1 MGCAVVDAEFLAALR
16 SNAVAVQDKLCS
28 IDRVRRMVDSNEVF
42 DRTLW
47 AQAADLGW
55 LALAIPEAYGG
66 MGAGVGAVG
75 VLLEVLGAHVAPIPF
90 IGTALFSVA
99 LAAWPHESGKY
110 ELFPAIAA
118 GKLVGGIA
126 DLEGAPP
133 LRLTGSDHRRLEGAT
148 AVIDGVAANWI
159 LVRVAT
165 DQTEGLALL
174 AVETRGVSRVPRP
187 IADPTRSVITL
198 HCDGAPVEAAHL
210 VLGADAGQLLRRLR
224 QTTALLFACDC
235 VGGTEAI
242 FAETVEFLRTRIQF
256 GKPIGSFQALKH
268 RAADLKV
275 NIEMAREIMLAA
287 IEWAESDDLETWAPM
302 AKFTAADTYVQ
313 VASEAVQMHGA
324 IGYTWEHRAHLYL
337 KRATLNAALFGG
349 SALQQD
355 RLAGVLL
362 SAKAE

>member
-1 MGCAVVDAEFLAALR
+1 MADAEFLAALR

-28 IDRVRRMVDSNEVF
+28 IDRVRRLIDSHEVF
-42 DRTLW
+42 DRDLWTLG
-47 AQAADLGW
+47 AELGW

-75 VLLEVLGAHVAPIPF
+75 VLQEVLGAHVAPIPF

-99 LAAWPHESGKY
+99 LAAWPHELSKAD
-110 ELFPAIAA
+110 LFPAIAA

-126 DLEGAPP
+126 DLEAAP
-133 LRLTGSDHRRLEGAT
+133 LRLTGSDNCRLDGAA
-148 AVIDGVAANWI
+148 AVIDGLAANWI

-224 QTTALLFACDC
+224 QTTALLLACDC
-235 VGGTEAI
+235 VGGSEAI
-242 FAETVEFLRTRIQF
+242 FGETVEYLRTRIQF

-275 NIEMAREIMLAA
+275 NIEVAREITLAA
-287 IEWAESDDLETWAPM
+287 IACAESEDLETWASM
-302 AKFTAADTYVQ
+302 ANFTAADTYVQ
-313 VASEAVQMHGA
+313 VAAEAVQMHGA

-337 KRATLNAALFGG
+337 KRALLNAALCGG

-355 RLAGVLL
+355 RLAEILL
-362 SAKAE
+362 LAAAE